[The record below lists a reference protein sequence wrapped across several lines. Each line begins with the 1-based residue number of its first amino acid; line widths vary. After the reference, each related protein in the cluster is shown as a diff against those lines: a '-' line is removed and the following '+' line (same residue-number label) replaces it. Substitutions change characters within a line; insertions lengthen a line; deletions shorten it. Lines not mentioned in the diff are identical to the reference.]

1 VDRVEVRKDIK
12 NPYDMRSRAEAYM
25 KRVFG
30 AADMDRFLK
39 TMDDYW
45 PDLRMLCFHVAS
57 SQSKL
62 RPTFITLRIEF

>member
-1 VDRVEVRKDIK
+1 
-12 NPYDMRSRAEAYM
+12 M